1 MALCAPIDLNY
12 SKLNYTAMKHF
23 NLLKSLLLLCALIV
37 GSLSGWA
44 DTYEQLTSIANID
57 ESAEYVLGIDGTG
70 FHYEGTSSWGL
81 TALPSAHTPIYYTLK
96 KASDGNSF
104 TAEATISGTK
114 YYLQIP
120 TSNTFS
126 MATSTGTNTDLII
139 GTTQVSGTN
148 YAVANKTTTTRHLR
162 RNGSSGIRSYAG
174 TTGTMAF
181 FYKVVKGVSFTL
193 TGESNNTSLGTVS
206 VENNVITATPA
217 AGCRISTETPYEVIA
232 GSATVSQSQSGNIFT
247 VTATENCT
255 VRINFE
261 EIPSYTVTIT
271 APTGGTLLVKN
282 GDDIVS
288 SGDKFVAGT
297 ELSVTATPGLE
308 YNFVNWKAVDAST
321 HTYTSATSYT
331 MTEHDVTLS
340 ATFAAKVYH
349 NAIFKKNGGETHATV
364 STEEGKAIVFPAT
377 NPAAVD
383 GKVFVGWVAAT
394 ITGTTD
400 EAPTFVSS
408 ATMGDE
414 DVTYYACYA
423 DVTPGSS
430 TTKTDEL
437 TKTTTGV
444 TGTTYS
450 GWSGKTVVSG
460 AVYAGNSAAGNNA
473 IQLRSKDNSGIVST
487 VSGGQVK
494 KVTATWNSSTTAGRT
509 LDIYGK
515 NSAYSSSSDL
525 YSSTPATL
533 GTKIGSIV
541 CGTSTELNIVGDYT
555 YIGVRSKDGAM
566 YLDEIDVD
574 WVTGTP
580 DTYSGYCTTVV
591 ADTREA
597 VNITSFIATETTLIK
612 GNTTATAVTND
623 QAGWTAAYT
632 YASDNTDVATVAA
645 DGVITAVGKGT
656 ANITATLN
664 VDKDDANYK
673 KGTTFSKSIEITV
686 NNPSHTVAFYDNG
699 TKISETSIEEESAI
713 VFPSNPTPAVGGFV
727 FEGWA
732 TAAIDGTAAVKPAT
746 VTEANMGDADINYYA
761 VYADVQKREVTA
773 TFDASDISN
782 LTETGTRVWEDNI
795 TGISLKISNGSRY
808 TSGTPMTWS
817 VTKSSNTI
825 WNYLLVKRENSQIK
839 KVKVI
844 VTGSGYAVDDY
855 YAYVNDADEEGVQL
869 TSSVLVSDNVS
880 TLTVDGAY
888 EQVALYASTTNQI
901 RATKV
906 VVDAIINSISSY
918 VTTLPTDVT
927 VSISSAGWATYS
939 SNYPLDF
946 TGVTALTAYTATKDD
961 NVVKFNKVTGKVPA
975 NTGLLV
981 KGETAN
987 VPVCASADPVTNLLV
1002 GVTAETTKDAG
1013 TVFVLMKGS
1022 KGIGFYKNTNAFTLR
1037 ANSAYLRAEDVAG
1050 ASARSFIAL
1059 DDETTGIAD
1068 VKAVKE
1074 DAEGMFDLQGRKIA
1088 KPTKGLYIVNGKKIV
1103 VK

>member
-1 MALCAPIDLNY
+1 
-12 SKLNYTAMKHF
+12 MKHF

-44 DTYEQLTSIANID
+44 DEVTFDLSSSTDAISFTEG
-57 ESAEYVLGIDGTG
+57 GITATFDKGTG
-70 FHYEGTSSWGL
+70 SNAPKWYSTGSALRLYGKGTL
-81 TALPSAHTPIYYTLK
+81 
-96 KASDGNSF
+96 
-104 TAEATISGTK
+104 TISGGVNTITK
-114 YYLQIP
+114 IVVTTPSASNNMTSSNSSVNVGSLSVSSGVGTWTGNASQVVLSNTASNGHWRVSRIVVTYSRTTSASLESIALSGTYP
-120 TSNTFS
+120 TSFYIGDTFS
-126 MATSTGTNTDLII
+126 HDGMI
-139 GTTQVSGTN
+139 
-148 YAVANKTTTTRHLR
+148 
-162 RNGSSGIRSYAG
+162 
-174 TTGTMAF
+174 
-181 FYKVVKGVSFTL
+181 
-193 TGESNNTSLGTVS
+193 
-206 VENNVITATPA
+206 
-217 AGCRISTETPYEVIA
+217 
-232 GSATVSQSQSGNIFT
+232 
-247 VTATENCT
+247 VTATYDDESTNNVTTSAAFSGYDMST
-255 VRINFE
+255 VGNQEVTVSYTEDNITKTAKYGITVSER
-261 EIPSYTVTIT
+261 PTYTVTIT
-271 APTGGTLLVKN
+271 NPTGGTLVVKN
-282 GDDIVS
+282 GDDVVT
-288 SGDKFVAGT
+288 SGDKFIAGT
-297 ELSVTATPGLE
+297 VLSVTATPSDD

-321 HTYTSATSYT
+321 HTYTAATSYT
-331 MTEHDVTLS
+331 MTGHDVTLS

-364 STEEGKAIVFPAT
+364 PTEEGKAIVFPAT
-377 NPAAVD
+377 EPVAVD

-408 ATMGDE
+408 GTMGEE

-444 TGTTYS
+444 TGTSYS

-473 IQLRSKDNSGIVST
+473 IQLRSKENNSGIVST
-487 VSGGQVK
+487 ASGGQAK
-494 KVTATWNSSTTAGRT
+494 KVTVVWNSNTATGRT
-509 LDIYGK
+509 LDVYGK
-515 NSAYSSSSDL
+515 NTAYSSASNL
-525 YSSTPATL
+525 YSSESATL

-541 CGTSTELNIVGDYT
+541 YETSTELNIVGDYT
-555 YIGVRSKDGAM
+555 YIGIRSNDGAM

-580 DTYSGYCTTVV
+580 DTYSGYCTTVA

-597 VNITSFIATETTLIK
+597 VNITSFTATETTLIK
-612 GNTTATAVTND
+612 GNTTATAVAND

-645 DGVITAVGKGT
+645 DGVITAVGKGI

-686 NNPSHTVAFYDNG
+686 NNPSHTVVFYDNG
-699 TKISETSIEEESAI
+699 TKICETSVEEETAI
-713 VFPSNPTPAVGGFV
+713 VFPTNPTPAVGGFV

-808 TSGTPMTWS
+808 TSSTPMTWS

-946 TGVTALTAYTATKDD
+946 TGVTALTAYTATMDG

-987 VPVCASADPVTNLLV
+987 VPVCASAEAVQNLLV
-1002 GVTAETTKDAG
+1002 GVTAETVKDAN

-1022 KGIGFYKNTNAFTLR
+1022 KGIGFYKNTNDFTLR
-1037 ANSAYLRAEDVAG
+1037 ANSAYLRAEDVEG
-1050 ASARSFIAL
+1050 STARAFIAL

-1074 DAEGMFDLQGRKIA
+1074 DAESIFDLQGRKIA
-1088 KPTKGLYIVNGKKIV
+1088 KPTKGLYIVNGKKVV

>member
-1 MALCAPIDLNY
+1 
-12 SKLNYTAMKHF
+12 MKHF
-23 NLLKSLLLLCALIV
+23 NLLKTTLLLCALIV

-44 DTYEQLTSIANID
+44 QSDKSSDYTGNITL
-57 ESAEYVLGIDGTG
+57 STAGGSNASSCLVVVNKTNYNGIKA
-70 FHYEGTSSWGL
+70 GTSSKVG
-81 TALPSAHTPIYYTLK
+81 AVK
-96 KASDGNSF
+96 
-104 TAEATISGTK
+104 ISVPQGTK
-114 YYLQIP
+114 YLHLHAAGWNGENVTLAVSP
-120 TSNTFS
+120 TGYSENISLSANSGISGNSPFTFS
-126 MATSTGTNTDLII
+126 GSPNSSDYYKVITFTTALAANTDL
-139 GTTQVSGTN
+139 T
-148 YAVANKTTTTRHLR
+148 
-162 RNGSSGIRSYAG
+162 
-174 TTGTMAF
+174 F
-181 FYKVVKGVSFTL
+181 
-193 TGESNNTSLGTVS
+193 
-206 VENNVITATPA
+206 TATGGKRFVIWGVTSEEA
-217 AGCRISTETPYEVIA
+217 AAASPLASIA
-232 GSATVSQSQSGNIFT
+232 LSGSYPTSFHEGDAFSHEGMV
-247 VTATENCT
+247 VTATYDDASTKNVTTSASFSGYDMNSVSNQEVT
-255 VRINFE
+255 VSYAEGNITKTAKYNITVSER
-261 EIPSYTVTIT
+261 PTYTVTIT
-271 APTGGTLLVKN
+271 APTGGTLVVKN
-282 GDDIVS
+282 GDDVVA
-288 SGDKFVAGT
+288 SGDKFIAGT
-297 ELSVTATPGLE
+297 VLSVTATPSDD

-321 HTYTSATSYT
+321 HIYTAATSYT

-349 NAIFKKNGGETHATV
+349 NAIFKKNGGEIHATV
-364 STEEGKAIVFPAT
+364 PTEVGKTIVFPAT
-377 NPAAVD
+377 EPAAVD

-394 ITGTTD
+394 IAGATD
-400 EAPTFVSS
+400 EAPTFVTS
-408 ATMGDE
+408 ATMSDE

-437 TKTTTGV
+437 TTSTFGDPASYGDWENKHAT
-444 TGTTYS
+444 S
-450 GWSGKTVVSG
+450 GSD
-460 AVYAGNSAAGNNA
+460 AVYAGNTTTNNGA
-473 IQLRSKDNSGIVST
+473 IQMRSKENSGVVST

-574 WVTGTP
+574 WLTGTP
-580 DTYSGYCTTVV
+580 DTYSGYCTTVA

-597 VNITSFIATETTLIK
+597 VNITSFTATETTLIK
-612 GNTTATAVTND
+612 GNTTATAVAND

-645 DGVITAVGKGT
+645 DGVITAVGKGI

-699 TKISETSIEEESAI
+699 TKISEENVEEEAAI
-713 VFPSNPTPAVGGFV
+713 VFPTNPTPAVGGFV

-732 TAAIDGTAAVKPAT
+732 TAVIDGTAAVKPAT

-761 VYADVQKREVTA
+761 VYVEKRILTA
-773 TFDASDISN
+773 VFNASDITKTPAVTNES
-782 LTETGTRVWEDNI
+782 LTWKDTATDI
-795 TGISLKISNGSRY
+795 TLKLSAGQRY
-808 TSGTPMTWS
+808 TSGTPNTWS
-817 VTKSSNTI
+817 VT
-825 WNYLLVKRENSQIK
+825 
-839 KVKVI
+839 
-844 VTGSGYAVDDY
+844 SGTSHYFEITT
-855 YAYVNDADEEGVQL
+855 NGRL
-869 TSSVLVSDNVS
+869 TSITTTITESKYKINSVSAG
-880 TLTVDGAY
+880 TLTTNGTTQTINSFNNASSVRC
-888 EQVALYASTTNQI
+888 YATSGNQI
-901 RATKV
+901 RATEIV
-906 VVDAIINSISSY
+906 VNAESEPNGY

-946 TGVTALTAYTATKDD
+946 TGITALTAYTASKYGSA
-961 NVVKFNKVTGKVPA
+961 VKFNKVTGKVPA

-981 KGETAN
+981 RGETAN

-1002 GVTAETTKDAG
+1002 GVTAETVKDAN

-1037 ANSAYLRAEDVAG
+1037 ANSAYLPAEAVPTTDARA
-1050 ASARSFIAL
+1050 FIAL

-1074 DAEGMFDLQGRKIA
+1074 DAEGMFDLQGRKVA